1 MYDFLIFTVTIAGI
15 YAIMALG
22 LNVLAGYSGL
32 LNFGHIAFAG
42 IGVYATGIAHARG
55 WPVLVGIPLGMLAA
69 MLLGWAMAR
78 LGRRLATDY
87 WAIATLAVA
96 EILRTVALNEAE
108 LTGGA
113 NGITGI
119 PSLFESVPGPW
130 NQVYFTT
137 LVLGLVAVAAFLSVR
152 LGDGRF
158 GRALRLMR
166 EQPALAAC
174 MGYNLQTLKSHALMC
189 GGAITALA
197 GSLYAHYFNFAG
209 TEFMLAAETFVLW
222 TMVMIG
228 GIGRTSGVLLG
239 VIVVQM
245 VYAFVPF
252 LRDMLGFGSD
262 VAGSL
267 RLGMIGVILLCCLL
281 WRREGLLPEKLRN
294 PA

>member
-42 IGVYATGIAHARG
+42 IGAYATGIAHARG
-55 WPVLVGIPLGMLAA
+55 WPVLVGIPLGMIAA
-69 MLLGWAMAR
+69 MILGVAMAR
-78 LGRRLATDY
+78 MGRRLAADY
-87 WAIATLAVA
+87 WGIATLAVA
-96 EILRTVALNEAE
+96 EILRTVALNEDA

-113 NGITGI
+113 NGIAGI
-119 PSLFESVPGPW
+119 PGLFESMPGQW
-130 NQVYFTT
+130 GQFYFTV
-137 LVLGLVAVAAFLSVR
+137 LVLALVVLIAILSVR

-166 EQPALAAC
+166 EQPALTAC
-174 MGYNLQTLKSHALMC
+174 MGYDLLKLKTHALMC

-228 GIGRTSGVLLG
+228 GIGRTGGVILG
-239 VIVVQM
+239 VVLVQA

-262 VAGSL
+262 VAGAL
-267 RLGMIGVILLCCLL
+267 RLGLIGTLLLLCLM